1 MPKLLETFKE
11 LESSEKE
18 EVWTES
24 EQGLTYVTRTLLFKA
39 LHNAI
44 ERKLCN
50 EGWTRMVRWFIK
62 VPESSQNS
70 NSENKTRPAAISIR
84 YSYKRKFVSICF
96 LLQSWEPLA
105 EKCPKM
111 KKNTI

>member
-1 MPKLLETFKE
+1 MSRQIDDERRSTEHKKELWCFWWGEMPKLLETFKE

-18 EVWTES
+18 EVWADS

-62 VPESSQNS
+62 VPESSQNGT
-70 NSENKTRPAAISIR
+70 NTENKTRPAAISIR
-84 YSYKRKFVSICF
+84 YTYNRF
-96 LLQSWEPLA
+96 
-105 EKCPKM
+105 
-111 KKNTI
+111 